1 MSSFFIKRFDEETG
15 CRIPVNSSDGFVP
28 ELMLREGLSVL
39 LLADSRDVSHVS
51 VHTRR
56 LSP

>member
-1 MSSFFIKRFDEETG
+1 MLAGVFK
-15 CRIPVNSSDGFVP
+15 VKHMHP